1 MIPCT
6 LPQWH
11 KTPLGHTNTLFW
23 HSWRALHLNRMDLP
37 LTSPRRWFQDTRW
50 RFQVQLSDWSSI
62 SLNLGFPPIHQVL
75 LLVQVIYITIIQ
87 CDWPGTHELLYPTI
101 LCNLSFFYHTSY
113 LMCFTLYLKFA
124 FRQFLRK
131 VLGGPKRREH
141 KLVWWNNR
149 TSKTQ
154 DRTIQ
159 TDWLLV
165 WPWQEVHPIRQQRT
179 VRRVGSSS
187 ITTYYYTKQNGVKKC
202 TKEENPIA
210 SQGPISHSYGTL
222 SVMI

>member
-1 MIPCT
+1 MTTLKTTQVKQHHISKLFISVSMIPCT

-37 LTSPRRWFQDTRW
+37 LTSPRRWSQDTRW

-124 FRQFLRK
+124 FLHSDSFWGRSW
-131 VLGGPKRREH
+131 E
-141 KLVWWNNR
+141 
-149 TSKTQ
+149 
-154 DRTIQ
+154 DRN
-159 TDWLLV
+159 V
-165 WPWQEVHPIRQQRT
+165 
-179 VRRVGSSS
+179 
-187 ITTYYYTKQNGVKKC
+187 
-202 TKEENPIA
+202 ENKN
-210 SQGPISHSYGTL
+210 
-222 SVMI
+222 